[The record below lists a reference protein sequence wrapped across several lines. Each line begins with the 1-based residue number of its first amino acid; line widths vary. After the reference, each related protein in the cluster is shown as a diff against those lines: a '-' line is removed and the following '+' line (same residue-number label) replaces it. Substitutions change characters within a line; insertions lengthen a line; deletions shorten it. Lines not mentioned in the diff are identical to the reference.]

1 MATHDYVIDN
11 STGANVRADINLVL
25 QAILTN
31 NSSSSA
37 PSTTA
42 AYMWWA
48 DTTTG
53 ILKIRNSANNA
64 WVELLQL
71 DGTLTLEDGSESA
84 PALGFRNDL
93 NTGIFAGGTDK
104 FNITA
109 GGVERLELGSETIFN
124 ETGADVDFRIEGD
137 TQANLFYLDAG
148 NNRIGIGTSSPSA
161 KVYISETGSLTGGDI
176 NVNADGLVVDNSGGN
191 TGLTF
196 KTPNSANARIVFGDP
211 EDNNRCQI
219 IYNHSID
226 NLIFDVNGAERFR
239 IDSSGNVGIGTTN
252 PTQLLEIHGASNPA
266 VLVKDTTN
274 DCISY
279 MFSQDS
285 VATFGSASNHPVV
298 FNVNNGEVIRIDTSG
313 KVNVGGTTS
322 DAKFVVIDSSNPDIA
337 MRYNGT
343 AGGHNTRLM
352 FVDKRGA
359 INAQVAN
366 VLISDGVGDATANLS
381 FATANDGTL
390 TTRMLIKNDGN
401 TVIDSSDDFSHLGQF
416 TSTHDGSRFGIAVHN
431 TNGGGGSQTAI
442 RFHRNDTDVG
452 SISTT
457 GSATAYNT
465 SSDYRLKEN
474 AVAISDGITR
484 LKTLKP
490 YRFNWKSDPTTT
502 VDGFFAHEV
511 TAVPEAITGTKD
523 EVALADDSLKNIK
536 KDDPIYQQIDQA
548 KLVPLLVAAVQE
560 LITKVETLE
569 AA

>member
-1 MATHDYVIDN
+1 
-11 STGANVRADINLVL
+11 
-25 QAILTN
+25 
-31 NSSSSA
+31 
-37 PSTTA
+37 
-42 AYMWWA
+42 
-48 DTTTG
+48 
-53 ILKIRNSANNA
+53 
-64 WVELLQL
+64 
-71 DGTLTLEDGSESA
+71 
-84 PALGFRNDL
+84 
-93 NTGIFAGGTDK
+93 
-104 FNITA
+104 
-109 GGVERLELGSETIFN
+109 
-124 ETGADVDFRIEGD
+124 
-137 TQANLFYLDAG
+137 
-148 NNRIGIGTSSPSA
+148 
-161 KVYISETGSLTGGDI
+161 
-176 NVNADGLVVDNSGGN
+176 
-191 TGLTF
+191 
-196 KTPNSANARIVFGDP
+196 
-211 EDNNRCQI
+211 
-219 IYNHSID
+219 
-226 NLIFDVNGAERFR
+226 
-239 IDSSGNVGIGTTN
+239 
-252 PTQLLEIHGASNPA
+252 
-266 VLVKDTTN
+266 
-274 DCISY
+274 
-279 MFSQDS
+279 
-285 VATFGSASNHPVV
+285 
-298 FNVNNGEVIRIDTSG
+298 
-313 KVNVGGTTS
+313 
-322 DAKFVVIDSSNPDIA
+322 
-337 MRYNGT
+337 
-343 AGGHNTRLM
+343 M

-523 EVALADDSLKNIK
+523 EVALADEEQKGIK
-536 KDDPIYQQIDQA
+536 KNDPIYQQIDQA